1 MYSKDPKRKPK
12 VEKGEPRSFYYVAGG
27 IALLILGAIFF
38 FYFTLKSTIKIQT
51 ERVDLT
57 RDCVKIL
64 NNYKNGKLMVILCVK
79 ADESLVLVWQNLP
92 KTVTSINIYRTEKGS
107 DTQTLWKTVNVN
119 GVTGS
124 TNVGFEDGGPA
135 TYNAEGLND
144 KGEVI
149 VRSVGTVPT
158 GGSGASLSA
167 PLRTSPP
174 PETPPAPN
182 TGGQTGGQGGGQNPP
197 NSTSSTGNNSDPGT
211 GQPTSTSPNN
221 QSPSTPPPPPPPPP
235 NDTSTIIYYTP
246 SGQVVGTS
254 SIPTTTFW
262 VQHVNEKIEIGWQ
275 NIPSSTTKLIISR
288 SKTETS
294 GYEQLFI
301 QQDPITAGND
311 FIRLEDNTIHV
322 SYYYKME
329 ARTNTSLINTYG
341 PTFLPGL

>member
-1 MYSKDPKRKPK
+1 M
-12 VEKGEPRSFYYVAGG
+12 
-27 IALLILGAIFF
+27 
-38 FYFTLKSTIKIQT
+38 
-51 ERVDLT
+51 
-57 RDCVKIL
+57 
-64 NNYKNGKLMVILCVK
+64 
-79 ADESLVLVWQNLP
+79 
-92 KTVTSINIYRTEKGS
+92 
-107 DTQTLWKTVNVN
+107 
-119 GVTGS
+119 
-124 TNVGFEDGGPA
+124 NVGVEDGGPA
-135 TYNAEGLND
+135 TYNAEGVNAE
-144 KGEVI
+144 GEVI
-149 VRSVGTVPT
+149 VRAVGTVPT
-158 GGSGASLSA
+158 GGAGASLSA

-174 PETPPAPN
+174 PETTPVPN
-182 TGGQTGGQGGGQNPP
+182 TGGQTGGQNQQ
-197 NSTSSTGNNSDPGT
+197 NSTSSTGNNSSPGT
-211 GQPTSTSPNN
+211 GQGSGQSTSTIPNN
-221 QSPSTPPPPPPPPP
+221 QPSPPPPPPPP

-246 SGQVVGTS
+246 SGQVAGTS
-254 SIPTTTFW
+254 SIPTITFW

>member
-1 MYSKDPKRKPK
+1 MYNKDPKRKPQ
-12 VEKGEPRSFYYVAGG
+12 VEKREPRSFYYVAGG
-27 IALLILGAIFF
+27 IILLVLGVVFF
-38 FYFTLKSTIKIQT
+38 FYFSLKRTIQIQT

-64 NNYKNGKLMVILCVK
+64 NSYKNGKLMVLLCVK
-79 ADESLVLVWQNLP
+79 ADESLTLVWQNLP

-135 TYNAEGLND
+135 TYNAEGIDN

-149 VRSVGTVPT
+149 IRSVGTVPT

-174 PETPPAPN
+174 PETTQTATTTPPPAPA
-182 TGGQTGGQGGGQNPP
+182 
-197 NSTSSTGNNSDPGT
+197 SDT
-211 GQPTSTSPNN
+211 I
-221 QSPSTPPPPPPPPP
+221 TPPPTGPILPPITDTTSLPVTAPDTTTPPPPPP

-246 SGQVVGTS
+246 SGQVAGTS

-275 NIPSSTTKLIISR
+275 NIPSSTTKLVISR
-288 SKTETS
+288 SQNENS
-294 GYEQLFI
+294 GYEQLFV

-311 FIRLEDNTIHV
+311 FIRLEDNTVHD

-329 ARTNTSLINTYG
+329 AKTNTSLIETYG

>member
-1 MYSKDPKRKPK
+1 MDVSWMYSKDPKRKPK

-27 IALLILGAIFF
+27 ITLLVLGAIFF

-235 NDTSTIIYYTP
+235 NDT
-246 SGQVVGTS
+246 
-254 SIPTTTFW
+254 
-262 VQHVNEKIEIGWQ
+262 
-275 NIPSSTTKLIISR
+275 
-288 SKTETS
+288 
-294 GYEQLFI
+294 
-301 QQDPITAGND
+301 
-311 FIRLEDNTIHV
+311 
-322 SYYYKME
+322 
-329 ARTNTSLINTYG
+329 
-341 PTFLPGL
+341 